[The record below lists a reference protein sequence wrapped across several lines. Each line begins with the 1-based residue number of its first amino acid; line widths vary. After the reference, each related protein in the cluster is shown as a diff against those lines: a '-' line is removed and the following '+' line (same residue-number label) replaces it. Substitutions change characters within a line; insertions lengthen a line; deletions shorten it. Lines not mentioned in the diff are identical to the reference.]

1 MKRNGLVLFVWIVT
15 ILVGGGRA
23 IDEVYIIGQR
33 YVWVTGT
40 VTYLPSD
47 GVRQR
52 ELAGDFLVLYQGCWF
67 VVASYILINSFL
79 PISL

>member
-33 YVWVTGT
+33 YVWVTGS
-40 VTYLPSD
+40 VTYLPY
-47 GVRQR
+47 GWRTAKGIG
-52 ELAGDFLVLYQGCWF
+52 L
-67 VVASYILINSFL
+67 ILL
-79 PISL
+79 LGE